1 MANVIKIKRTTTPS
15 VIPSNTDISEGEL
28 ALNLADRKLFSSNG
42 TEVFEIGGSSGNSV
56 FSLPQNDIRSENDY
70 EIGLSDI
77 GKHLYV
83 SNNAIEIPR
92 DSDVNFPIGTSLTII
107 VDPDFTN
114 SFVVRRKEYES
125 GDPIELRVPASA
137 NSSDWSVEVGNR
149 LELIKIEA
157 NKWFLSATGD
167 LTEVSEP
174 SVVVSSITLHPTTG
188 QFLYAANADFHFMS
202 GDFTFE
208 TWLFCPTINNTNFPN
223 GQFFT
228 ILCTLQ
234 SEALPLE
241 LYCRNWGTTNTS
253 INIVCSNSSG
263 GNMINPDHTN
273 LPDIFNGNAWNHLA
287 LTRSSNVMRFFTN
300 GVLRTNSAY
309 SATSVHTNPELR
321 VGFNPDDTPGRWP
334 GALTGY
340 HIVKGTALYT
350 ENFTPPVGPLTPHA
364 NSVLLLNF
372 TDPDNIYAD
381 SSGTGKTP
389 STTTN
394 ITFNNGVSP
403 WS

>member
-157 NKWFLSATGD
+157 NKWFLSATSD
-167 LTEVSEP
+167 LTEVSES

-202 GDFTFE
+202 GNFTFE

-223 GQFFT
+223 NNFFT
-228 ILCTLQ
+228 ILCLNQ
-234 SEALPLE
+234 SGNSPLE
-241 LYCRNWGTTNTS
+241 IFGMNHSTSNASITIVAANTS
-253 INIVCSNSSG
+253 AG
-263 GNMINPDHTN
+263 MWQPDH
-273 LPDIFNGNAWNHLA
+273 LSDVFNGNAWNHLA
-287 LTRSSNVMRFFTN
+287 ITRNSNVMRFFTN
-300 GVLRTNSAY
+300 GVLRTNVAY
-309 SATSVHTNPELR
+309 SATSTHTNPQLR

-389 STTTN
+389 STTAN